1 MLPSGNSGSANSA
14 SSKQASGAAGAGE
27 SCPAQP
33 WQAPNSSCQRGRSSV
48 THTRSAARR

>member
-1 MLPSGNSGSANSA
+1 MLPSGNSGTANSA
-14 SSKQASGAAGAGE
+14 SSRQPSGAAGVGE
-27 SCPAQP
+27 TCSAQP